1 MGFKM
6 KKILS
11 VIIGLA
17 VAAALAGCRD
27 DVAGNSVPAPTTSF
41 DPSVFVANETS
52 TTTYPSSS
60 DFKLPITGDP
70 FTNDEILEL
79 AKKQFQSIYGFLP
92 EVEIMYEDEN
102 SIYIH
107 IFDYYN
113 TDEPSD
119 TIQIQSYDVYF
130 INKKSAT
137 GQTSSGDF
145 IDLTA
150 YI

>member
-11 VIIGLA
+11 VIIGLT
-17 VAAALAGCRD
+17 VAAALTGCRD
-27 DVAGNSVPAPTTSF
+27 DAAESSVPAPTTSF
-41 DPSVFVANETS
+41 DRSAFVANETS

-79 AKKQFQSIYGFLP
+79 VKKQFQSVYGFLP
-92 EVEIMYEDEN
+92 EVEILYENES

-107 IFDYYN
+107 VFDYYN
-113 TDEPSD
+113 TDDPSD
-119 TIQIQSYDVYF
+119 TIHIESYDVYF

-137 GQTSSGDF
+137 GQTSTGDF
-145 IDLTA
+145 IDLTG

>member
-1 MGFKM
+1 MDFKM

-41 DPSVFVANETS
+41 DPSVFAANETS

-70 FTNDEILEL
+70 FTNDEILDL
-79 AKKQFQSIYGFLP
+79 AKKQFQSVYGFLP
-92 EVEIMYEDEN
+92 EVEILYENES

-107 IFDYYN
+107 VFDYYN
-113 TDEPSD
+113 TDDPSD
-119 TIQIQSYDVYF
+119 TLYIQS
-130 INKKSAT
+130 ISHIRCHQ
-137 GQTSSGDF
+137 G
-145 IDLTA
+145 
-150 YI
+150 

>member
-11 VIIGLA
+11 VIIGLT

-27 DVAGNSVPAPTTSF
+27 DAAGSSAPVPTTSF
-41 DPSVFVANETS
+41 DRSGFVANETL

-70 FTNDEILEL
+70 FTNDEILDL
-79 AKKQFQSIYGFLP
+79 VKKQFQSVYGFLP
-92 EVEIMYEDEN
+92 QVEILYENES

-107 IFDYYN
+107 VFDYYN
-113 TDEPSD
+113 TDDPSD
-119 TIQIQSYDVYF
+119 TIHIQSYDVYF

-137 GQTSSGDF
+137 GQTSTGDF
-145 IDLTA
+145 IDLTG